1 MNGST
6 KHCGSLCKMV
16 LMYCERLFSLLTVLF
31 NGSVL
36 PPPPPRYTIP
46 VAYAAGASNG
56 MPVPVVETNNVI
68 SHPEDGCPLQVGE
81 GSVCSLG
88 LACIVSG
95 HTFANTIGSIRNIPP
110 QR

>member
-1 MNGST
+1 MNSSITHFDGLS
-6 KHCGSLCKMV
+6 KMV
-16 LMYCERLFSLLTVLF
+16 SIYCEWFLALLTDLF

-81 GSVCSLG
+81 GSVYS
-88 LACIVSG
+88 AEPYV
-95 HTFANTIGSIRNIPP
+95 
-110 QR
+110 

>member
-1 MNGST
+1 MNGSI
-6 KHCGSLCKMV
+6 KHCDSLSKMV
-16 LMYCERLFSLLTVLF
+16 LMYCERLFSLLTDPF

-81 GSVCSLG
+81 GSVYS
-88 LACIVSG
+88 AEPYVY
-95 HTFANTIGSIRNIPP
+95 SIWAQVR
-110 QR
+110 

>member
-1 MNGST
+1 MNSSI
-6 KHCGSLCKMV
+6 KNSYCLSRMV
-16 LMYCERLFSLLTVLF
+16 SICCERLFSLLTDLF

-81 GSVCSLG
+81 GSFY
-88 LACIVSG
+88 
-95 HTFANTIGSIRNIPP
+95 FAKPYG
-110 QR
+110 

>member
-1 MNGST
+1 
-6 KHCGSLCKMV
+6 MV
-16 LMYCERLFSLLTVLF
+16 LMYCERLFSLLTDLL

-81 GSVCSLG
+81 GSVYS
-88 LACIVSG
+88 AEPYVY
-95 HTFANTIGSIRNIPP
+95 SIWAQVR
-110 QR
+110 